1 MGTRP
6 CFAYS
11 KGSCAMA
18 DQDSRPQHRGTVAAN
33 GSRAAAT
40 RAAPNGRRSGGMS
53 SKRDSDAIVAEIER
67 TRQSLARTIDALTDR
82 VSPAANARRIR
93 ETVSEQLSKPQV
105 RLAILAAGIVVTGLV
120 VYRAWGRRRG

>member
-11 KGSCAMA
+11 KGSRAMA

-33 GSRAAAT
+33 GSRAAAV
-40 RAAPNGRRSGGMS
+40 RAAPNGRSSSGMS
-53 SKRDSDAIVAEIER
+53 SRRDSDAIVAEIER

-82 VSPAANARRIR
+82 VSPAGNARRIR
-93 ETVSEQLSKPQV
+93 QTVTDQLSRPDVQ
-105 RLAILAAGIVVTGLV
+105 LAVLAAGLVVTGLV
-120 VYRAWGRRRG
+120 IYRAWGRRRG